1 VVVSRLEHTRDAF
14 VAATDGLS
22 DAQYRFKPGP
32 DGWSIGQI
40 VEHVALAEL
49 RILDLMTT
57 KLPQAPAPSGDKIR
71 GPARFAR
78 LDATVPSR
86 EQRRIVAP
94 EPLVPRGTW
103 ASPATS
109 LAAFV
114 EARSQAIAAAAAVDA
129 DALEHVLPHRAFG
142 EFDLEEWAYFLA
154 LHSARHT
161 VQVLE
166 LKGSHGFPRP

>member
-1 VVVSRLEHTRDAF
+1 MVVQHLERTRDAF
-14 VAATDGLS
+14 VATTRDLS

-32 DGWSIGQI
+32 DAWSIGQI

-49 RILDLMTT
+49 RILDLITN
-57 KLPQAPAPSGDKIR
+57 KLPQAPAPSEGKIR
-71 GPARFAR
+71 GPARFGR
-78 LDATVPSR
+78 LDATMPPR
-86 EQRRIVAP
+86 EQCRIVAP
-94 EPLVPRGTW
+94 EPLVPKGTW

-114 EARSQAIAAAAAVDA
+114 EARGQAIAAAAAVDA

-142 EFDLEEWAYFLA
+142 ELDLEEWAYFLA

-161 VQVLE
+161 GQVLE
-166 LKGSHGFPRP
+166 IRDAAGFPAA